1 MTTPTPDPTRA
12 RYSLADQIEE
22 AKRELRYRYGVY
34 AKRVADGRMT
44 QEQADRQ
51 IALARNIR
59 DTLQTLFR
67 HYISVRAAI
76 EADLREVREMAVRQ
90 QIEQHPAVGAVL
102 GAFPGA
108 EIGPFEPEPAPP
120 DPDPDPDLF
129 NPDEEHEAA

>member
-1 MTTPTPDPTRA
+1 MTTPAPDPTRA

-22 AKRELRYRYGVY
+22 AKRELHYRHRSYPF
-34 AKRVADGRMT
+34 RVKDGKMT

-76 EADLREVREMAVRQ
+76 EADLREVREMAERQ
-90 QIEQHPAVGAVL
+90 QLEQHPAVGAVL

-108 EIGPFEPEPAPP
+108 EIGPFEHEPAPP
-120 DPDPDPDLF
+120 GPDPDLF
-129 NPDEEHEAA
+129 NPDHEEHEAA